1 MSNALKII
9 IPDFRNSTNNENSY
23 EIKAMI
29 GDDKVGC
36 FSILPFNRYDFIE
49 ETEYDYENFNFFA
62 RRLELYQRPYL
73 NPDGL
78 IIMVVDKF
86 VFSEELGLDYQI
98 AFLKNAVRRI
108 VEKVY
113 DTIADIYILTNEYNA
128 SICEAAGFEIADKDS
143 LYGVWMHYIAE
154 Q

>member
-9 IPDFRNSTNNENSY
+9 IPDFRNSTEDKDSY

-29 GDDKVGC
+29 GNDLVGS
-36 FSILPFNRYDFIE
+36 FSIFPFNRYDFIE
-49 ETEYDYENFNFFA
+49 ETEANYEEFCFFA

-78 IIMVVDKF
+78 IIMVLDNF
-86 VFSEELGLDYQI
+86 QFNEALGYDYQI
-98 AFLKNAVRRI
+98 AFLKNAMKRI
-108 VEKVY
+108 ADKVY

-128 SICEAAGFEIADKDS
+128 PICEAAGFEVADKDS
-143 LYGVWMHYIAE
+143 LYGVWMHYLNE
-154 Q
+154 